1 MGPNENNDKAFF
13 AEIKPGMFIPIEHT
27 GNVPNVTDLLTV
39 SNKINEEPLTIERVI
54 FNEPATIVFWSDG
67 TKTVVKCMDG
77 DCFSYD
83 AGIYAATLKKIF
95 GPSYSEYKNH
105 IKRIIAEEV
114 EVRREIMERFKKAA
128 EEEYE
133 KTWRVKKKNSHDK
146 RG

>member
-13 AEIKPGMFIPIEHT
+13 AEIKSGMFVPIERT
-27 GNVPNVTDLLTV
+27 GNVPNVTDLLRV
-39 SNKINEEPLTIERVI
+39 SDKIKEVSLSIEKVI

-77 DCFSYD
+77 DWFSYE

-95 GPSYSEYKNH
+95 GPSYSKYKND
-105 IKRIIAEEV
+105 IKQIIAEEV
-114 EVRREIMERFKKAA
+114 EVRREIMERLKKAA

-133 KTWRVKKKNSHDK
+133 KTWRVKKKKSS
-146 RG
+146 